1 MATEKVTRNV
11 LLVASE
17 EIGSAASKVLN
28 SASGLHAQAVT
39 GPRAALGAIGAL
51 KPHFIVFEA
60 GRVPMPAMQAVKNM
74 AELATARKVPVLMV
88 CGPTDE
94 SIEQLRSS
102 LGVVEVLDEPYESVA
117 LLKAI
122 QDLIEKIEQARRDSQ
137 MRQQKQQLIRARL
150 RTASD
155 KYAAMSAEAAAERLA
170 QNDTPSDVQD
180 FASDDAAPPT
190 EHDPNKPPNEPT
202 WDGSGL

>member
-28 SASGLHAQAVT
+28 SATGLHAQAVT

-122 QDLIEKIEQARRDSQ
+122 
-137 MRQQKQQLIRARL
+137 
-150 RTASD
+150 
-155 KYAAMSAEAAAERLA
+155 
-170 QNDTPSDVQD
+170 
-180 FASDDAAPPT
+180 
-190 EHDPNKPPNEPT
+190 
-202 WDGSGL
+202 

>member
-1 MATEKVTRNV
+1 MIEF
-11 LLVASE
+11 L
-17 EIGSAASKVLN
+17 SAA
-28 SASGLHAQAVT
+28 
-39 GPRAALGAIGAL
+39 
-51 KPHFIVFEA
+51 
-60 GRVPMPAMQAVKNM
+60 
-74 AELATARKVPVLMV
+74 ATAEAPPFWIQILPWVGIFAVFWF
-88 CGPTDE
+88 
-94 SIEQLRSS
+94 
-102 LGVVEVLDEPYESVA
+102 
-117 LLKAI
+117 LLI
-122 QDLIEKIEQARRDSQ
+122 RPQ